1 MSEKKEELID
11 LILNRNVSAIQ
22 ILSDKLEVTSDE
34 VIELIQELVEEGS
47 LDGSLTADS
56 KRFFKR
62 EVKLSHA
69 PAIEREEKPPDF
81 MSFNARPAIATTI
94 VGFLII
100 AAGVIVNALALDI
113 VEQNFA
119 AVLIFVGLLVT
130 MIGLYSI
137 SRRKTPS

>member
-1 MSEKKEELID
+1 MG
-11 LILNRNVSAIQ
+11 
-22 ILSDKLEVTSDE
+22 
-34 VIELIQELVEEGS
+34 IELLTDILIIFS
-47 LDGSLTADS
+47 LSVVVLYICHRLGIS
-56 KRFFKR
+56 
-62 EVKLSHA
+62 
-69 PAIEREEKPPDF
+69 
-81 MSFNARPAIATTI
+81 TI